1 MQALVNLDPDVEQ
14 MLRRK
19 VLERNLDFD
28 QALNETLRA
37 GLSSETGRFVQKT
50 YSRGPALVDL
60 TKALTLGD
68 ELEDEETIRK
78 MRHFEGR

>member
-1 MQALVNLDPDVEQ
+1 

-50 YSRGPALVDL
+50 YSCGPALVDL
-60 TKALTLGD
+60 TKALALGD
-68 ELEDEETIRK
+68 GLEDEETIRK
-78 MRHFEGR
+78 MRYFEGR